1 MSRTLFPSEE
11 RKSPARVRPLLEV
24 EDFSVVFRLPE
35 GRLHACQNI
44 SFDVGKGESLGI
56 VGESGSGKSVSVLSM
71 MGLVQGDVSGRL
83 FFKGRPMSSLKSVR
97 GREVSMVF
105 QNPLN
110 SLNPSLKIGLQL
122 SEVLIEHLGL
132 SKAEARGRVRSMME
146 RLAIPDP
153 AALMKRYPFE
163 YSGGMR
169 QRVMIAM
176 AMLCEPSL
184 LIADEP
190 TTALDV
196 TNQAQILHLF
206 RELQENFGTSLI
218 FISHDLG
225 VVSQISQR
233 IMVLYAGRR
242 MEFGPS
248 ETLFSSPL
256 HPYTQGLLRSI
267 PRLLPEKRKAPLASI
282 SGNVPGLIH
291 LPGGCRYHP
300 RCEFVS
306 ARCRTEQPPAFH
318 VGRTA
323 VHCWLYEGMS
333 DSVDIPESK
342 CAIPSAHT
350 RSSSGDVS
358 KGGADQEKEG
368 WE

>member
-1 MSRTLFPSEE
+1 MSQTLSPSEE
-11 RKSPARVRPLLEV
+11 RTSPTCVPPLLEV

-35 GRLHACQNI
+35 GRLHACQNV
-44 SFDVGKGESLGI
+44 SFDVAKGESLGI

-83 FFKGRPMSSLKSVR
+83 FFRGQPMSSLESVR

-110 SLNPSLKIGLQL
+110 SLNPSLQIGLQL

-132 SKAEARGRVRSMME
+132 SKTEARERVQLTME

-153 AALMKRYPFE
+153 ATMMKRYPFE

-242 MEFGPS
+242 MELAPS

-267 PRLLPEKRKAPLASI
+267 PRLLPEKRKVPLASI
-282 SGNVPGLIH
+282 PGNVPGLIH
-291 LPGGCRYHP
+291 LPEGCLYHP

-318 VGRTA
+318 VGRTT
-323 VHCWLYEGMS
+323 VHCWRYEEMS
-333 DSVDIPESK
+333 DSVDIPEPK
-342 CAIPSAHT
+342 CAMPSVNT

-358 KGGADQEKEG
+358 KDAQARGKEG
-368 WE
+368 WN

>member
-1 MSRTLFPSEE
+1 MPAVEILAPKAAVSPETLL
-11 RKSPARVRPLLEV
+11 RADGL
-24 EDFSVVFRLPE
+24 SVVFRLPE
-35 GRLHACQNI
+35 GNLHACSDV
-44 SFDVGKGESLGI
+44 SFDIAAGESLGV
-56 VGESGSGKSVSVLSM
+56 VGESGSGKSVTVLSM
-71 MGLVQGDVSGRL
+71 MGLLQGRAATEGRL
-83 FFKGRPMSSLKSVR
+83 EFRGVRMPSLETVR

-132 SKAEARGRVRSMME
+132 AEAEAEKRVVAMME

-153 AALMKRYPFE
+153 KKMMKRYPFE

-233 IMVLYAGRR
+233 IMVMYAGRQ
-242 MEFGPS
+242 MEIA
-248 ETLFSSPL
+248 SSKEIFERPR
-256 HPYTQGLLRSI
+256 HPYTQGLLSSI
-267 PRLLPEKRKAPLASI
+267 PRLSPGRRKTELASI
-282 SGNVPGLIH
+282 PGNVPSLIR
-291 LPGGCRYHP
+291 PPRGCRYHP
-300 RCEFVS
+300 RCEY
-306 ARCRTEQPPAFH
+306 AAERCRMEQPPA
-318 VGRTA
+318 VRIGDST
-323 VHCWLYEGMS
+323 VWCWRY
-333 DSVDIPESK
+333 
-342 CAIPSAHT
+342 
-350 RSSSGDVS
+350 GDMT
-358 KGGADQEKEG
+358 KAGQDT
-368 WE
+368 